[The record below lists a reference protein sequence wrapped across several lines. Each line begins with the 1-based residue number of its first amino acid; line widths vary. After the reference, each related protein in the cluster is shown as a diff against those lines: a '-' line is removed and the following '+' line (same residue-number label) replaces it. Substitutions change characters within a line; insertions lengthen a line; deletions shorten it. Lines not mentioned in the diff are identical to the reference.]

1 MTDVKLLL
9 RDLFAA
15 GDEGNLDVF
24 DEILHKDVIIH
35 APAGLSTVGLQNE
48 KESWHKAKSVMPD
61 LRHEFLELLGDGST
75 VAARCIV
82 SGTLNGSL
90 GNLSA
95 QGRHFC
101 LDQAIF
107 AQIHDGK
114 ITEIWEIVDTASLQ
128 DQFTPNSGT
137 VETPTG

>member
-15 GDEGNLDVF
+15 GDEGNLDLF

-61 LRHEFLELLGDGST
+61 LRHEFQELLGDDFT

-82 SGTLNGSL
+82 SGTLTGSL

-95 QGRHFC
+95 QGRHF
-101 LDQAIF
+101 
-107 AQIHDGK
+107 
-114 ITEIWEIVDTASLQ
+114 
-128 DQFTPNSGT
+128 
-137 VETPTG
+137 